1 MRGSVIIVLCLTI
14 ALVIA
19 GCKPGVPRDVIQPD
33 EMEAILYDYYLSQA
47 LAAHVSEDKRATFEK
62 NAYYH
67 AVLKK
72 HGVTEAQFDS
82 SLVYYY
88 THAEDFNDI
97 YKNVVLRMEGE
108 ATGMGASIV
117 SATTDDYSDEN
128 GDTFNIW
135 TDGTSTILMPIPLY
149 NRFNFAIECDS
160 TYVLGDSFEMS
171 FFSTFVYQ
179 SGTKDGILY
188 IIVYYEGD
196 SLTTFQKQ
204 LNRTGTNT
212 LHIDANDKVK
222 PRLIK
227 GFIYLSRGNDDSE
240 TTKLLF
246 IDNIRLLRY
255 HPLEPIIIKE
265 DSVGVDSLG
274 VDSLGVDS
282 LVVDSLKRDSLL
294 RDSLRRDSSMIVTKA
309 KKTNARKTSRRTR
322 SDLAE

>member
-1 MRGSVIIVLCLTI
+1 M
-14 ALVIA
+14 A
-19 GCKPGVPRDVIQPD
+19 GCKPGVPREVIQPD
-33 EMEAILYDYYLSQA
+33 EMEDILFDYYLSQA
-47 LAAHVSEDKRATFEK
+47 LAAHVAQDKRATFEK

-97 YKNVVLRMEGE
+97 YKNVVRRMEGE
-108 ATGMGASIV
+108 AMSMGASV
-117 SATTDDYSDEN
+117 GSAVIDDYTDEN
-128 GDTFNIW
+128 GDTLNIW
-135 TDGTSTILMPIPLY
+135 TESTSTILMPIPMY
-149 NRFNFAIECDS
+149 NRFDFTIECDS

-171 FFSTFVYQ
+171 FFTTFVYQ

-188 IIVYYEGD
+188 IIIHYEGD
-196 SLTTFQKQ
+196 SLTTFQKR
-204 LNRTGTNT
+204 LNSTGTNT

-265 DSVGVDSLG
+265 DSINADSLAVDSLAM
-274 VDSLGVDS
+274 DS
-282 LVVDSLKRDSLL
+282 LVVDSLRRDSVL
-294 RDSLRRDSSMIVTKA
+294 RDSLRRDSVMIMTKA